1 MSITNIFQNLC
12 SLKKVLFLN
21 LLFYYIMKYHLAT
34 VITLLCISI
43 IGLIAI
49 PFGNPN
55 LVYGS
60 IALELLFIILT
71 YLVWKESSKAL
82 YACIPV
88 GFIVIIGNSL
98 APPHVHLMTTFEKPI
113 NAVILII
120 GGYLLQGLLILFG
133 LKTILERRSIDVS
146 SFNR

>member
-1 MSITNIFQNLC
+1 VN
-12 SLKKVLFLN
+12 
-21 LLFYYIMKYHLAT
+21 YHRAT

-49 PFGNPN
+49 PFGNPK
-55 LVYGS
+55 LIYGS

-71 YLVWKESSKAL
+71 YLVWKECSKAL
-82 YACIPV
+82 YACILV

-113 NAVILII
+113 NAVVLIV
-120 GGYLLQGLLILFG
+120 GGYVLQGLLIVFS
-133 LKTILERRSIDVS
+133 LKAIMERRSLHVS
-146 SFNR
+146 SSIDR

>member
-1 MSITNIFQNLC
+1 MN
-12 SLKKVLFLN
+12 
-21 LLFYYIMKYHLAT
+21 HHRAT
-34 VITLLCISI
+34 VITLLCIST

-49 PFGNPN
+49 PFGNPK
-55 LVYGS
+55 LIYGS

-71 YLVWKESSKAL
+71 YLVWKESGKAL

-113 NAVILII
+113 NALVLIV
-120 GGYLLQGLLILFG
+120 GGYVLQGLLIVFG
-133 LKTILERRSIDVS
+133 LKAIMERRSLHVS

>member
-1 MSITNIFQNLC
+1 MN
-12 SLKKVLFLN
+12 
-21 LLFYYIMKYHLAT
+21 YHRAT
-34 VITLLCISI
+34 VITLLCIST

-49 PFGNPN
+49 PFGNPK
-55 LVYGS
+55 LIYGS

-113 NAVILII
+113 NAVVLIV
-120 GGYLLQGLLILFG
+120 GGYVLQGLLIVFS
-133 LKTILERRSIDVS
+133 LKAITERRSLHVS
-146 SFNR
+146 SFNK

>member
-1 MSITNIFQNLC
+1 MN
-12 SLKKVLFLN
+12 
-21 LLFYYIMKYHLAT
+21 YHRAT

-49 PFGNPN
+49 PFGNPK
-55 LVYGS
+55 LIYGS
-60 IALELLFIILT
+60 LALELSFIILT

-113 NAVILII
+113 NAVV
-120 GGYLLQGLLILFG
+120 
-133 LKTILERRSIDVS
+133 TDRRWYAAARIVDSIRFEGNNGEALNPCVK
-146 SFNR
+146 FQ

>member
-1 MSITNIFQNLC
+1 MN
-12 SLKKVLFLN
+12 
-21 LLFYYIMKYHLAT
+21 YHRAT

-43 IGLIAI
+43 IGVIAI
-49 PFGNPN
+49 PFGNPK
-55 LVYGS
+55 LIYGS

-82 YACIPV
+82 YACILV
-88 GFIVIIGNSL
+88 GFTVIIGNSL

-113 NAVILII
+113 NAVVLMV
-120 GGYLLQGLLILFG
+120 GGYVLQGLLIVFG
-133 LKTILERRSIDVS
+133 LKAIMERRSLHVS

>member
-1 MSITNIFQNLC
+1 MN
-12 SLKKVLFLN
+12 
-21 LLFYYIMKYHLAT
+21 YHRAT
-34 VITLLCISI
+34 VIILLCISI

-49 PFGNPN
+49 PFGNPR
-55 LVYGS
+55 LIYGS

-113 NAVILII
+113 NAVVLIV
-120 GGYLLQGLLILFG
+120 GGYVLQGLLIVFG
-133 LKTILERRSIDVS
+133 LKAIMERRSLHVS

>member
-1 MSITNIFQNLC
+1 MN
-12 SLKKVLFLN
+12 
-21 LLFYYIMKYHLAT
+21 YHRAT
-34 VITLLCISI
+34 VITLLCIST

-49 PFGNPN
+49 PFGNPK
-55 LVYGS
+55 LIYGS

-71 YLVWKESSKAL
+71 YLVWKESSKSL

-113 NAVILII
+113 NALVLIV
-120 GGYLLQGLLILFG
+120 GGYVLQGLLIVFG
-133 LKTILERRSIDVS
+133 LKAIMKRRSLHVS